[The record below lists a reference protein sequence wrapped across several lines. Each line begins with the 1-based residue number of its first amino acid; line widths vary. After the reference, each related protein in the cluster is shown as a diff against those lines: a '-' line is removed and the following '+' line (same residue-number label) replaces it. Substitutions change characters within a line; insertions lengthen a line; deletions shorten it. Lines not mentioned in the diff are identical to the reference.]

1 MENISKISAER
12 NSSIELL
19 RILAIMGVI
28 VLHYNNQAM
37 GGGLMYVEQ
46 KSLNHFALLA
56 LEAMFICA
64 VNVFVLITGYFMVTS
79 QKRNIVKP
87 FGLLLQVVVFRI
99 LTLMANYVM
108 NNQLSVKGLIGC
120 LLPVNYFV
128 ILYCTLY
135 FVSPY
140 LNIILK
146 KLSSAQLKCMMICL
160 ILLFSVWP
168 TLVDVLQ
175 FTTKNEYMGLSTIG
189 MYGSQYGYT
198 IIHFVL
204 MYLIG
209 GSIRICET
217 DGKKIRGRIY
227 KLIVIWLC
235 VVAFIVLWSLYDANS
250 SWEYCNPLVIIESV
264 VVFLLFKNL
273 NFKSRIVN
281 SLSKA
286 TFTVFLVHTNFF
298 RWLYIDKYVNMSLIT
313 MLLHIMISCIS
324 IFVICYFIWLIYDLV
339 TRPLFKLLN
348 KIFKPYCID
357 VEDNYEN
364 TFC

>member
-1 MENISKISAER
+1 MEKIYKISTER

-28 VLHYNNQAM
+28 VLHYNNKAI

-46 KSLNHFALLA
+46 KSLNHFALLV
-56 LEAMFICA
+56 LEAVFICG
-64 VNVFVLITGYFMVTS
+64 VNVFVLITGYFMIDS
-79 QKRNIVKP
+79 QKRTIVKP

-99 LTLMANYVM
+99 LTRMAGDII

-128 ILYCTLY
+128 VLYCTLY
-135 FVSPY
+135 FISPY
-140 LNIILK
+140 LNIIMK
-146 KLSSAQLKCMMICL
+146 KLSSAQLKGMMICL

-209 GSIRICET
+209 GCIKICET
-217 DGKKIRGRIY
+217 DKKKMRGAYI
-227 KLIVIWLC
+227 
-235 VVAFIVLWSLYDANS
+235 S
-250 SWEYCNPLVIIESV
+250 S
-264 VVFLLFKNL
+264 
-273 NFKSRIVN
+273 
-281 SLSKA
+281 
-286 TFTVFLVHTNFF
+286 
-298 RWLYIDKYVNMSLIT
+298 
-313 MLLHIMISCIS
+313 
-324 IFVICYFIWLIYDLV
+324 
-339 TRPLFKLLN
+339 
-348 KIFKPYCID
+348 
-357 VEDNYEN
+357 
-364 TFC
+364 